1 MKRLSINLKLCC
13 VVATAVITSCS
24 SGMTDSKVLDEK
36 IKKDAKEKMNID
48 LECEW
53 EIIDQP
59 IPFYIYK
66 HKLILEEIK

>member
-1 MKRLSINLKLCC
+1 MVSTAHTNYLVNLGNASFQEMIQL
-13 VVATAVITSCS
+13 I
-24 SGMTDSKVLDEK
+24 EK